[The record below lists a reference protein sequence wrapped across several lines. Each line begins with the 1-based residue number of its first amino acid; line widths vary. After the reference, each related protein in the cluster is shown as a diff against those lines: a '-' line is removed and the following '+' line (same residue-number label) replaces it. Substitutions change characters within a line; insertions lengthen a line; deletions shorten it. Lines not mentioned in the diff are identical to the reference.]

1 MQLIIVVLLYFLA
14 PICIVLAYQK
24 WSVVQKIGTVIIA
37 YAVGIV
43 LSILRL
49 PVFEPGSADETMM
62 LSIQTWLMNVT
73 VPLAIPLMLLSCDFR
88 MWVQSLP
95 KTLVALVTGLFSVV
109 IAVIVGFFVFQ
120 DSAIDNF
127 STIAAMMI
135 GIYTGGTMNFAALGT
150 ALHVDPTV
158 MTCLLTIEML
168 ITFPLIVFLVGG
180 GYRLFRIIL
189 PFASLNEKKPADTDV
204 AVMDVENYT
213 GFFSPHS
220 FPKTM
225 IGFALSIAFLGV
237 AAGLSLLIVGEL
249 NEMIVILTVTSL
261 AIAASFFEKIRKL
274 PKTFEVG
281 MVLIL
286 IFSVVVA
293 SRFDFTML
301 QTSAVTLVLFV
312 LFVLSVTLLL
322 HIIFCRIFRVE
333 GDLFV
338 VANVGLLCSPPF
350 IPPVVAAMGNKK
362 VLVSGLAI
370 GLFGYAIGTYLGV
383 LIAWLLGSQ

>member
-1 MQLIIVVLLYFLA
+1 MQLIIVVILYFLA

-24 WSVVQKIGTVIIA
+24 WSIVQKIGTVILA

-62 LSIQTWLMNVT
+62 LSIQTWLMSVT
-73 VPLAIPLMLLSCDFR
+73 VPLAIPLMLLSFDFR

-95 KTLVALVTGLFSVV
+95 KTLIALVTGLFSVV
-109 IAVIVGFFVFQ
+109 IAVIVGFFVFR
-120 DSAIDNF
+120 DSSIDNF

-189 PFASLNEKKPADTDV
+189 PFTSLNEKKTADTDV
-204 AVMDVENYT
+204 AVMDVENYS

-225 IGFALSIAFLGV
+225 IGVALSVSFLGV
-237 AAGLSLLIVGEL
+237 AAGLSLLILGEL

-261 AIAASFFEKIRKL
+261 AIGASFFEKIRIQ

-312 LFVLSVTLLL
+312 LFVLCVTLSL
-322 HIIFCRIFRVE
+322 HIILCRIFRVE

-383 LIAWLLGSQ
+383 LIAWLLGS

>member
-1 MQLIIVVLLYFLA
+1 MQLIIVVILYFLA

-24 WSVVQKIGTVIIA
+24 WSIVQKIGTVILA

-62 LSIQTWLMNVT
+62 LSIQTWLMSVT

-95 KTLVALVTGLFSVV
+95 KTLIALVTGLFSVV
-109 IAVIVGFFVFQ
+109 IAVIVGFFVFR
-120 DSAIDNF
+120 DSSIDNF

-189 PFASLNEKKPADTDV
+189 PFTSLNEKKTADTDV
-204 AVMDVENYT
+204 AVMDVENYS

-225 IGFALSIAFLGV
+225 IGVALSVSFLGV
-237 AAGLSLLIVGEL
+237 AAGLSLLILGEL

-261 AIAASFFEKIRKL
+261 AIGASFFEKIRIQ

-312 LFVLSVTLLL
+312 LFVLCVTLSL
-322 HIIFCRIFRVE
+322 HIILCRIFRVE

-383 LIAWLLGSQ
+383 LIAWLLGS

>member
-1 MQLIIVVLLYFLA
+1 MQLIIVVMLYFLA

-24 WSVVQKIGTVIIA
+24 WSIVQKIGTVILA

-62 LSIQTWLMNVT
+62 LSIQTWLMSVT

-95 KTLVALVTGLFSVV
+95 KTLIALVTGLFSVV
-109 IAVIVGFFVFQ
+109 IAVIVGFFVFR
-120 DSAIDNF
+120 DSSIDNF

-189 PFASLNEKKPADTDV
+189 PFASSNEKKTADTDV
-204 AVMDVENYT
+204 AVMDVENYS

-225 IGFALSIAFLGV
+225 IGVALSVAFLGI
-237 AAGLSLLIVGEL
+237 AAGLSLLILGEL

-261 AIAASFFEKIRKL
+261 AIGASFFEKIRIL

-312 LFVLSVTLLL
+312 LFVLCVTLSL
-322 HIIFCRIFRVE
+322 HIILCRIFRVE

-383 LIAWLLGSQ
+383 LIAWFLG